1 MPPLRQH
8 VLHTAVH
15 VMCGTTRRATPHDI
29 TQAEGGRTRWS
40 AHASFVFFR
49 AESGTPS
56 RAAAAPARRSIICF
70 PWRCLHHCFP
80 GTGTPR
86 FRPAVA
92 PFVPQCTHT
101 TEHRQNSRVEC
112 CRPQATKPRG
122 VRRQR
127 VGRQP
132 KPANHR
138 TRPRGPWHTI
148 GHATVTATP
157 AATTARPARP
167 IARPHPSL
175 GRPAGLMA
183 PVTILCHPPPSNY
196 QLRMLHPEIT
206 TNFAAAHDVAVATC
220 FTQLLDTAPLPATA
234 LATAHLP
241 LQLGGLGLTSAVA
254 TARPAYWASWADTLP
269 ILHAQAPPLAAT
281 IRHQLTHPQ
290 EATASVRA
298 AIHSAEHLRQHGWEP
313 PAWDQLLNR
322 EILPEPH
329 QDFETPALGR
339 GWQQA
344 ATRVCNR
351 SFRTELIQAVDP
363 ASHSM
368 LESGPNAS
376 RPFTT
381 IPYNQ
386 STTYPSH
393 LFRTLLLRRLRLPL
407 PLSARQCRCRRALD
421 LLGDHR
427 AACPLPQAGILRSRG
442 VALERAAARICREA
456 GARVSNQH
464 QGGRPQLGTSH
475 PSRWQTHRRSHCQWP
490 KPLGRSSTGPSAPP
504 LSPLWL
510 GTGSILA
517 AVQAPT
523 PGQLSIQPAGVRNA
537 LTPEFLQS
545 RRCRLVVLAFETGG
559 RWSHEATNFIRLFA
573 QSKARQAPALLQ
585 RSVMAAIISRWSAML
600 SHAAMQ
606 SFAASLLDQNLSTH
620 SNVDGNTPPV
630 SQLLAA
636 TPPPPPGNS
645 RLPPS

>member
-1 MPPLRQH
+1 
-8 VLHTAVH
+8 
-15 VMCGTTRRATPHDI
+15 
-29 TQAEGGRTRWS
+29 
-40 AHASFVFFR
+40 
-49 AESGTPS
+49 
-56 RAAAAPARRSIICF
+56 
-70 PWRCLHHCFP
+70 
-80 GTGTPR
+80 
-86 FRPAVA
+86 
-92 PFVPQCTHT
+92 
-101 TEHRQNSRVEC
+101 
-112 CRPQATKPRG
+112 
-122 VRRQR
+122 
-127 VGRQP
+127 
-132 KPANHR
+132 
-138 TRPRGPWHTI
+138 
-148 GHATVTATP
+148 
-157 AATTARPARP
+157 
-167 IARPHPSL
+167 
-175 GRPAGLMA
+175 
-183 PVTILCHPPPSNY
+183 
-196 QLRMLHPEIT
+196 MLHPALRHSPI
-206 TNFAAAHDVAVATC
+206 A
-220 FTQLLDTAPLPATA
+220 ATA

-322 EILPEPH
+322 EILPGPH

-456 GARVSNQH
+456 GARVTTNTRVADLNLAQVTR
-464 QGGRPQLGTSH
+464 QDDRRIEVIANGLNLWGGAQLAIGTTLVSPLTRDGQPRRRAGTYAGAALH
-475 PSRWQTHRRSHCQWP
+475 TARRS
-490 KPLGRSSTGPSAPP
+490 KERTY
-504 LSPLWL
+504 
-510 GTGSILA
+510 
-517 AVQAPT
+517 
-523 PGQLSIQPAGVRNA
+523 
-537 LTPEFLQS
+537 PEFLQS

-585 RSVMAAIISRWSAML
+585 GSVMAAIISRWSAML

-636 TPPPPPGNS
+636 TPSPPPGNS